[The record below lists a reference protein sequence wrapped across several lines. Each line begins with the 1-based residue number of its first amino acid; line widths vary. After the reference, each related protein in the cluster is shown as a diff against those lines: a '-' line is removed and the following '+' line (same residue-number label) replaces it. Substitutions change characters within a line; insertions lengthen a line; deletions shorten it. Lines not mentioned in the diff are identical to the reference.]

1 MSTLAVTKA
10 LMSIFVPIGI
20 AGAVIA
26 LVCALIAAVALA
38 RGAAGLAGGAIGVW
52 IVGTLLSLS
61 ASFADLW
68 VPVLAAL
75 LGLAVAL
82 VAGAMIR
89 LTVRTAS
96 ADRAASTV
104 RASDD
109 VAPPAVARAATAR
122 PAPAHPTAA
131 RAETLR
137 VAS

>member
-26 LVCALIAAVALA
+26 LVCALIAAIALA

-61 ASFADLW
+61 ASFANLW
-68 VPVLAAL
+68 IPVLVAL
-75 LGLAVAL
+75 LALAVAL
-82 VAGAMIR
+82 VAGGMIR
-89 LTVRTAS
+89 LSVRTAS
-96 ADRAASTV
+96 ADR
-104 RASDD
+104 RAS
-109 VAPPAVARAATAR
+109 APRVDAAPAPAPRPATGR
-122 PAPAHPTAA
+122 PAPAA
-131 RAETLR
+131 RTEALR